1 MPTKT
6 VIEARGLKKTYG
18 PIPAVKGIDFSV
30 QAGECFGFLGPNGA
44 GKTSTMKMIYGRT
57 SISGGE
63 LFILGLDARQE
74 MERIKLRVGVV
85 PQENN
90 LDSELTV
97 LENLILYG
105 RYFGLSRPEAR
116 ARAWDRLD
124 FLALADKASAF
135 IHELSGGMRRRL
147 VIARALINDP
157 EILILDEPTTGL
169 DPRARHVVWQKLAEL
184 REAGVTLILTTHYME
199 EAARL
204 CDRLVVMDQGEILAR
219 GEPAA
224 LVEEVAGP
232 HVLEINTALL
242 ETAGLELDSLVR
254 HQETVG
260 GRTFLFNDDNGALLA
275 RLKGLQLRAGQ
286 YLARQTNLEDV
297 FLILTGRGL
306 EDRGDAENG
315 GEEVK

>member
-74 MERIKLRVGVV
+74 MERIKLRIGVV

-124 FLALADKASAF
+124 FLGLADKASAF

-204 CDRLVVMDQGEILAR
+204 CERLVVMDQGEILAR

-260 GRTFLFNDDNGALLA
+260 GRTFL
-275 RLKGLQLRAGQ
+275 
-286 YLARQTNLEDV
+286 TT
-297 FLILTGRGL
+297 ITGPF
-306 EDRGDAENG
+306 
-315 GEEVK
+315 